1 LRTPEDYPVAGLGK
15 ALAGR
20 LGWFAAALPRRTLV
34 LAEGTVAPPF
44 KLPDQD
50 GSPVSLDDFR
60 GRWVVFWW
68 FPKAFTAG

>member
-1 LRTPEDYPVAGLGK
+1 M
-15 ALAGR
+15 
-20 LGWFAAALPRRTLV
+20 